1 MGRGS
6 PSAPMSVDG
15 DSLQLGQNFTKLV
28 SWSCPTVVAAE
39 IVDICDPWE
48 YSAQFE
54 DFWEAR
60 DRSRARAA
68 VIMASNLALEPLG

>member
-28 SWSCPTVVAAE
+28 SWSPTVVAAE
-39 IVDICDPWE
+39 IVDISGYPIVIPGSTVPSLRIFGKLE
-48 YSAQFE
+48 NRVKRAQ
-54 DFWEAR
+54 
-60 DRSRARAA
+60 
-68 VIMASNLALEPLG
+68 P